1 VSGVSRVDW
10 LDQIQI
16 RIEGDKRIDGLVRQ
30 AINRVGDPFGRSNVV
45 ITITAD
51 FISSVNTSDQ
61 SRGLIHREEIKGG
74 KR

>member
-1 VSGVSRVDW
+1 MSGVSRVDW

-30 AINRVGDPFGRSNVV
+30 AINRVGNPFGRSNVV
-45 ITITAD
+45 ITAD
-51 FISSVNTSDQ
+51 SISSVNTSDQ